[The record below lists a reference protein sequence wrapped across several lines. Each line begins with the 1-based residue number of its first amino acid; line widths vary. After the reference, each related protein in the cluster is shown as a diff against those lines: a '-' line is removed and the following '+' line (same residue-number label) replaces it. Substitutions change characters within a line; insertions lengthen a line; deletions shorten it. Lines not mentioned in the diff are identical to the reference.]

1 MNENDRK
8 QRHAF
13 STNRSDLKEQ
23 KVQLRLETVLGK
35 RRPLMVIV
43 CCGFAMNLYFWTK
56 LACRAGWSEGSAGWW
71 TLPAAPAAKLQ
82 LETQE
87 IDCRHHRNPGPG
99 EHGERELIRRRHYG
113 ACHGTQKLLPP
124 WTFPLMHR
132 TCIWL
137 VISLVTHSDFCG
149 MNPLALGSSHPPRPR
164 WVCSWFLSGCAGPPD
179 RTPAPHRR
187 HGSNTVAHKTP
198 DPPHSIAPGR
208 WHSTPAR
215 KIRRQW
221 GPTWGEAGFVA
232 RARPTR
238 NGNVSHKQRLC
249 PRAIESIDLSQG
261 AAKYPHWL
269 RWCQYPISSVHCAS
283 VPATH
288 TGHRWHHLPWRT
300 KGWAYAY
307 AMRTRSEQQQQ
318 QPNKK

>member
-13 STNRSDLKEQ
+13 STNRSDLEEQ

-149 MNPLALGSSHPPRPR
+149 MNPLALGSSHPPVLDESAVGSCLGVLARQIELQR
-164 WVCSWFLSGCAGPPD
+164 HTGVTVQTLLLTRLLIRHIQSHQDAGIQLL
-179 RTPAPHRR
+179 R
-187 HGSNTVAHKTP
+187 GK
-198 DPPHSIAPGR
+198 
-208 WHSTPAR
+208 
-215 KIRRQW
+215 
-221 GPTWGEAGFVA
+221 FVA
-232 RARPTR
+232 NEGQPEVRQALWPALPTRPTR
-238 NGNVSHKQRLC
+238 NGNVSHK
-249 PRAIESIDLSQG
+249 
-261 AAKYPHWL
+261 
-269 RWCQYPISSVHCAS
+269 
-283 VPATH
+283 
-288 TGHRWHHLPWRT
+288 
-300 KGWAYAY
+300 
-307 AMRTRSEQQQQ
+307 
-318 QPNKK
+318 